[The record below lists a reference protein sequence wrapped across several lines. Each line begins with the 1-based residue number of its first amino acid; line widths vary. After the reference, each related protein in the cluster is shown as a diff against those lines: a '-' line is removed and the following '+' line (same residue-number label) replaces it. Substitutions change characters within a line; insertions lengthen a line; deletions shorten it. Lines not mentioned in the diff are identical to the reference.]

1 MQSLPLME
9 NIKGY
14 PEWERKY
21 LVWAVKNPT
30 TSLVCKQCL
39 IHTCFILNTSTDIK
53 IILTNKYI
61 E

>member
-21 LVWAVKNPT
+21 LVWAEKKPYHLS
-30 TSLVCKQCL
+30 SLQAMSNS
-39 IHTCFILNTSTDIK
+39 HMFYT
-53 IILTNKYI
+53 
-61 E
+61 